1 MSLLTFEE
9 VTAGYGLTM
18 VLDSISFDVP
28 EGDIVSII
36 GRNGV
41 GKTTVMRT
49 AMGQNDIQQGEILF
63 DGEPISSSPTH
74 ERARAGIGY
83 VPQGREVFPRLTVKE
98 NLRMGSQINEGDTT
112 FDLDQVYEFFPRLKD
127 RSGQEAGTLSGGEQ
141 QMLAIGRALISHP
154 KLVLLD
160 EPSEGVQPSIVKEI
174 STIVRNIRDELD
186 TTILFAEQNLE
197 FTIHTSD
204 VCLVMSEGKIVET
217 VSPDELRDSDVI
229 QKYISI

>member
-1 MSLLTFEE
+1 MALLKFDE
-9 VTAGYGLTM
+9 VTAGYGTTM
-18 VLDSISFDVP
+18 ILDSMSFEVP

-41 GKTTVMRT
+41 GKTTAMR
-49 AMGQNDIQQGEILF
+49 AVMGQNDIHNGDIF
-63 DGEPISSSPTH
+63 FSGKSIKSRSTH

-83 VPQGREVFPRLTVKE
+83 VPQGRDVFPRLTVKE
-98 NLRMGSQINEGDTT
+98 NLRMGSQINRENSS
-112 FDLDQVYEFFPRLKD
+112 FDIKQVYEFFPRLEE
-127 RSGQEAGTLSGGEQ
+127 RSDQEAGTLSGGEQ

-174 STIVRNIRDELD
+174 STIVHEIKAELD
-186 TTILFAEQNLE
+186 TTILFTEQNLE

-204 VCLVMSEGKIVET
+204 TCLVMSEGKIVET
-217 VSPDELRDSDVI
+217 VPPDELRDSDII
-229 QKYISI
+229 QKYISV